1 MHKLRV
7 LYLDV
12 DGVLN
17 IESPSYSTYLW
28 AFKNEFP
35 FYGRMEKHLVYRL
48 GYLCDKANIT
58 DIYIS
63 SSWGKEDTVKELARL
78 GVTYLDKIKDEV
90 QSSSSNERKDVIL
103 KHFKTLDK
111 NAKGVT
117 LDDIVFGE
125 DDLENLKYIT
135 IDPKNGLS
143 DYDVVKALNFFKD
156 N

>member
-1 MHKLRV
+1 MRV

-48 GYLCDKANIT
+48 GYLCDKCEIT

-63 SSWGKEDTVKELARL
+63 SSWGKDDTVRELTRL
-78 GVTYLDKIKDEV
+78 DFKHLDKIRDEV
-90 QSSSSNERKDVIL
+90 WSSCANERKNVL
-103 KHFKTLDK
+103 LNHFKTLGK
-111 NAKGVT
+111 NARGIT
-117 LDDIVFGE
+117 LDDIVFG
-125 DDLENLKYIT
+125 DDDIDSLSYIT
-135 IDPKNGLS
+135 IDPRNGLS
-143 DYDVVKALNFFKD
+143 DYDVVKALDFFKRS
-156 N
+156 

>member
-1 MHKLRV
+1 MRV

-28 AFKNEFP
+28 AFRNEFP

-48 GYLCDKANIT
+48 GYLCDNAKIT

-63 SSWGKEDTVKELARL
+63 SSWGKDDTVRELARL
-78 GVTYLDKIKDEV
+78 DFKHLDLIRDEIW
-90 QSSSSNERKDVIL
+90 SSSSSERKNVIL
-103 KHFKTLDK
+103 EHFKTLNKD
-111 NAKGVT
+111 AKGIT

-125 DDLENLKYIT
+125 DDLANLKYIT

-143 DYDVVKALNFFKD
+143 DYDIAKALDFFK
-156 N
+156 

>member
-1 MHKLRV
+1 MRV

-35 FYGRMEKHLVYRL
+35 FHGHMEKHLVYRL
-48 GYLCDKANIT
+48 SYLCDKAKIT

-63 SSWGKEDTVKELARL
+63 SSWGKEDTVIELTRL
-78 GVTYLDKIKDEV
+78 GFTHIDKIRDEIW
-90 QSSSSNERKDVIL
+90 SSSAGERKNVIL
-103 KHFKTLDK
+103 EHFKTLKEDV
-111 NAKGVT
+111 KGVT
-117 LDDIVFGE
+117 LDDIIFGE
-125 DDLENLKYIT
+125 DDLDNLKYIT

-143 DYDVVKALNFFKD
+143 DYDIINALDFFQR
-156 N
+156 

>member
-1 MHKLRV
+1 MRV

-28 AFKNEFP
+28 ALKNEFP

-48 GYLCDKANIT
+48 GYLCDKAEIT

-63 SSWGKEDTVKELARL
+63 SSWGKDDTVKELARL
-78 GVTYLDKIKDEV
+78 DFNHLDKIKDEV
-90 QSSSSNERKDVIL
+90 WSSRSSERKNVIL
-103 KHFKTLDK
+103 EHFKTLDK
-111 NAKGVT
+111 DAKGIT

-125 DDLENLKYIT
+125 DDLANLKYIT
-135 IDPKNGLS
+135 IDPRNGLT
-143 DYDVVKALNFFKD
+143 DYDVERALEFFEV
-156 N
+156 

>member
-1 MHKLRV
+1 MRV

-48 GYLCDKANIT
+48 GYLCDKCEIT

-63 SSWGKEDTVKELARL
+63 SSWGKEDTVKELTRL
-78 GVTYLDKIKDEV
+78 DFKHLDKIRDEV
-90 QSSSSNERKDVIL
+90 WSSSSGERKNVIL
-103 KHFKTLDK
+103 EHFKTLGEDV
-111 NAKGVT
+111 KGIT

-125 DDLENLKYIT
+125 DDLANLKYIT
-135 IDPKNGLS
+135 IDPRNGLS
-143 DYDVVKALNFFKD
+143 DYDVIKAFDFFKCS
-156 N
+156 